1 MERDTPGV
9 IVDNVRVAEGDGRLR
24 RPGGI
29 RRGTGVGGP
38 AVDRE
43 LLVPEVPGVVHVP
56 AFVRRRGLG
65 QGAGRAASVVVRAI
79 VEEVLSDDE
88 RTGRTVEPRLRS
100 RTGFLG
106 GDRGEGAPARGGLD
120 TSSHLLAD
128 RVQLVANRL
137 ELHPRERL
145 AASEVLGQR
154 GTK

>member
-24 RPGGI
+24 RPGG
-29 RRGTGVGGP
+29 
-38 AVDRE
+38 
-43 LLVPEVPGVVHVP
+43 
-56 AFVRRRGLG
+56 RRRGLG

-79 VEEVLSDDE
+79 VEKVLSDDE

-106 GDRGEGAPARGGLD
+106 GDGGEGAPARGGLD
-120 TSSHLLAD
+120 PSSHLLAD

-137 ELHPRERL
+137 ELHLRKRL

-154 GTK
+154 RTK